1 MNALVIYGSVRS
13 ERQGIHAARFVEASL
28 RERGWEVR
36 LIDPAVHRLP
46 LLDRMYKEYPPGQ
59 APEPLETL
67 AGWVRAADAYVI
79 VSGEYN
85 HGVPPALS
93 NTLDHFL
100 EEYFWKPSAIVS
112 YSAGGYGGVRAA
124 MALRAMLPEM
134 GMSSIPSIFSIS
146 KIQSAFDEQGQLR
159 DPGTAERARK
169 FFDELEWYAR
179 ALREARLRDG
189 KQTCPE
195 RSFCDA
201 LEKRAGLGAEGAC
214 PDNAVSAADS
224 SAARPMRQC

>member
-1 MNALVIYGSVRS
+1 MDVVVIYGSVRT
-13 ERQGIHAARFVEASL
+13 ERQGIRAARYVVTTL
-28 RERGWEVR
+28 RERGWGVR

-46 LLDRMYKEYPPGQ
+46 LLDRMYKEYGPGE
-59 APEPLETL
+59 APEILETL

-79 VSGEYN
+79 VTGEYN

-112 YSAGGYGGVRAA
+112 YSAGGFGGVRAA
-124 MALRAMLPEM
+124 VALRAMLAEM
-134 GMSSIPSIFSIS
+134 GMSSIPSVFPIS
-146 KIQSAFDEQGQLR
+146 KVQTAFDEEGHPQDDSTSKR
-159 DPGTAERARK
+159 AEK
-169 FFDELEWYAR
+169 FFEELEWYAR

-189 KQTCPE
+189 KQASPH

-201 LEKRAGLGAEGAC
+201 LDARRASG
-214 PDNAVSAADS
+214 S
-224 SAARPMRQC
+224 